1 VSSVTL
7 WVCTGIGAL
16 VLCSL
21 MVLLA
26 WWAVVALVCHV
37 GCRLLAIQNRHWRR
51 PAQPRACGPPGK
63 GSSVSGR
70 LRRGL

>member
-1 VSSVTL
+1 VGDVSSVTL
-7 WVCTGIGAL
+7 WVCMGIGAL

-21 MVLLA
+21 LVLLA

-51 PAQPRACGPPGK
+51 PAAAA
-63 GSSVSGR
+63 SVRSAREGV
-70 LRRGL
+70 

>member
-1 VSSVTL
+1 MSSVTL

-37 GCRLLAIQNRHWRR
+37 GCRLLDRR
-51 PAQPRACGPPGK
+51 
-63 GSSVSGR
+63 
-70 LRRGL
+70 